1 MTDRE
6 VPFPNDKIT
15 ETVSQRV
22 KDADKFAGGKDGS
35 GEIDSSFISECL
47 KKNELG
53 DGELFKKLFRNDFVF
68 NPFKV
73 NLAVMPHMLLSKPDH
88 CAGKALKA
96 CTICVRYDIHDG
108 TIRYQGIKPAQCH
121 EFRLNLVCEH
131 PELSIFRG
139 MGVDR
144 EWAVRLQ
151 ITQQSDGLGW
161 VPYFQSIIGFSG
173 SRGLA
178 GTMAAGV

>member
-1 MTDRE
+1 MSDIR
-6 VPFPNDKIT
+6 NRSCKISCGFQLPICFNEDAFHFDT
-15 ETVSQRV
+15 KRNVVSIPDAVRV
-22 KDADKFAGGKDGS
+22 M
-35 GEIDSSFISECL
+35 I
-47 KKNELG
+47 
-53 DGELFKKLFRNDFVF
+53 RVVF

-108 TIRYQGIKPAQCH
+108 AIRYQGIKPAQGH
-121 EFRLNLVCEH
+121 EFRLDLVGEH
-131 PELSIFRG
+131 PELGIFRG

-161 VPYFQSIIGFSG
+161 VPYFQFIIGFSG